1 MGWRSGMP
9 MQGRV
14 GPGIGCKLPMRA
26 ICKGNCQNALLFYL
40 LLVVFYYSLYPAV
53 HMIELPA

>member
-1 MGWRSGMP
+1 MDWRSGMP

-26 ICKGNCQNALLFYL
+26 VCKGYCQNALLITFLFITCRLTVCIL
-40 LLVVFYYSLYPAV
+40 LCT
-53 HMIELPA
+53 